1 MPMVEV
7 RTLGRFEIYVDDQLV
22 SGQIGRSKKLK
33 HLAEYLILNHNRAVP
48 NDEIIEALW
57 PEQDSKKPA
66 QRAQDPGAPPAHDA
80 VRRRRARGYGVY
92 HCPAAHLPLEP
103 GARLHL

>member
-7 RTLGRFEIYVDDQLV
+7 RMLGRFEIYVDDQLV

-33 HLAEYLILNHNRAVP
+33 HLAEYLILNHDRAVP

-57 PEQDSKKPA
+57 PGQESKNPRNALKILA
-66 QRAQDPGAPPAHDA
+66 SSAHDA
-80 VRRRRARGYGVY
+80 CSRRRAGRPRVH
-92 HCPAAHLPLEP
+92 HCPSAFVPMES
-103 GARLHL
+103 GAGLHL